1 MRMSVHSSLPSAVLD
16 DRRGASAYRPARVLV
31 LFESTPT
38 GVAAL
43 REVAGL
49 SEADADL
56 TIVTLAPQALQPRC
70 CARGPSV
77 EVVNC
82 VVREEAAS
90 DLHEARAIL
99 GEETVRVTFKTLVG
113 TRDPPLD
120 AWAAQQAF
128 DLILLPSRRLD
139 LRGHPLARRL
149 RRATTAEVRL
159 VG

>member
-1 MRMSVHSSLPSAVLD
+1 MPMSVHASPRSAIPD
-16 DRRGASAYRPARVLV
+16 ERRGASEPRPARVLV
-31 LFESTPT
+31 VFESTAA

-43 REVAGL
+43 REAAGL
-49 SEADADL
+49 RGAGTRL
-56 TIVTLAPQALQPRC
+56 TVVTLAPQSVQPRC

-82 VVREEAAS
+82 VVRDEAAI
-90 DLHEARAIL
+90 DLQEAREIL
-99 GEETVRVTFKTLVG
+99 GNSAGVDYETLVG
-113 TRDPPLD
+113 TRDPPLH
-120 AWAAQQAF
+120 AWAAARTF
-128 DLILLPSRRLD
+128 DLIVLPARRLS